1 MSWSRR
7 SPLSWCGPCG
17 QVVAGSTLLLEEGQ
31 GPTTGLDSPVGGDFR
46 IGAMPASLAI
56 GDFAKA
62 THLTV
67 KTLRHYHE
75 TGVLEPA
82 EVDPQTGYRRY
93 RTEQIATA
101 QIIRRFR
108 DLEMPL
114 IEIQAV
120 LSAPDVR
127 TRNDLIAAHLDR
139 LEGDLKRTQS

>member
-1 MSWSRR
+1 
-7 SPLSWCGPCG
+7 
-17 QVVAGSTLLLEEGQ
+17 
-31 GPTTGLDSPVGGDFR
+31 
-46 IGAMPASLAI
+46 MPASLAI

-114 IEIQAV
+114 IVAGV
-120 LSAPDVR
+120 LPHRPKRDARHISMANGDRVAGLPNSPGR
-127 TRNDLIAAHLDR
+127 IARRPSYHR
-139 LEGDLKRTQS
+139 G